1 MKQLFA
7 AVLVLH
13 GLIHLMGPAKAFRLA
28 PLPQLTQPIAPAM
41 GIVWLIAAL
50 LLFAT
55 AGALFAWPRWW
66 WAIGAAA
73 IVISQWAI
81 TSSWADAKFGAIL
94 NAIVLVGVIFGF
106 LAHGPTSLRA
116 QYDADVDL
124 GLTRSAPQPPVSE
137 ADLARLPAPVQRF
150 LRVSGV
156 VGQPR
161 VRNVRARMHG
171 RIRNGPDAAWM
182 PFTAEQVNFF
192 DRPSRFFYMTASRML
207 VPFQGY
213 HRYEGARA
221 TMTVKVAAAFTVV
234 GPAADKA
241 TQDEMTQAE
250 TVTMFNDMCL
260 LAPATLLDPAIGW
273 ESIDPSRVRA
283 SFTNAGHTIRAEL
296 VFTETGELAD
306 FWSDDRRQAAADGK
320 TMRAVR
326 WSTPVQGYAAFGPFR
341 LIAGGEARWHDA
353 EGAYPY
359 IQIEL
364 DDVRYNVERR

>member
-1 MKQLFA
+1 
-7 AVLVLH
+7 
-13 GLIHLMGPAKAFRLA
+13 
-28 PLPQLTQPIAPAM
+28 M

-55 AGALFAWPRWW
+55 AGALFAWPRRW

-73 IVISQWAI
+73 IVVSQWAI
-81 TSSWADAKFGAIL
+81 TTSWADAKFGSVFNVVA
-94 NAIVLVGVIFGF
+94 LVGVVFGF
-106 LAHGPTSLRA
+106 LADGPTSLRA
-116 QYDADVDL
+116 QYDADVDR
-124 GLTRSAPQPPVSE
+124 GVARSAPAQPVTE
-137 ADLARLPAPVQRF
+137 ADIVRLPAPVQRF

-171 RIRNGPDAAWM
+171 RSRSGPEAAWM
-182 PFTAEQVNFF
+182 PFAAEQFNFY
-192 DRPSRFFYMTASRML
+192 DLPSRFFYMTGSRLL

-221 TMTVKVAAAFTVV
+221 TMTIKVAGAVTVL
-234 GPAADKA
+234 GPPSDKA
-241 TQDEMTQAE
+241 TQTEMTQAE

-260 LAPATLLDPAIGW
+260 LAPATLIDPAIGW
-273 ESIDPSRVRA
+273 EPINPYRVRA

-296 VFTETGELAD
+296 IFTDTGELAD
-306 FWSDDRRQAAADGK
+306 FWSDDRRQASADGK

-326 WSTPVQGYAAFGPFR
+326 WSTPVRGYAAFGPFR

-353 EGAYPY
+353 DGAYPY

-364 DDVRYNVERR
+364 DDVQYNVERR